1 VLLESIS
8 HAAQQQA
15 KGSGDVAQSMTQ
27 ISRVTR
33 QVELGATQVA
43 SSARQLVTQAEALR
57 GSVVAFKLP
66 DDEDLFSPV
75 FTPTEDENDEQL
87 TFA

>member
-1 VLLESIS
+1 
-8 HAAQQQA
+8 
-15 KGSGDVAQSMTQ
+15 MTQ

-66 DDEDLFSPV
+66 DDNLDEDDLPDWMH
-75 FTPTEDENDEQL
+75 DEELEIANC
-87 TFA
+87 